1 MQIDAPLEI
10 YSATVRP
17 EWIDYN
23 GHMNVAFYLMAADH
37 AMDAFG
43 EYIGIGESY
52 MKATDKS
59 TFALDT
65 RIIYVR
71 ELVEGAPLEVT
82 AQLVAYDAKRIHIC
96 LSLQHGEEGWLSAL
110 SEWVLVHVDL
120 GARRSEA
127 MPDQTMAK
135 LQEIMA
141 AHENL
146 PRHEALMRPF
156 GLARG
161 GAGEVAR
168 K

>member
-1 MQIDAPLEI
+1 MTIDAPLTIHRE
-10 YSATVRP
+10 TVRP

-43 EYIGIGESY
+43 EHIGIGENY
-52 MKATDKS
+52 MKVTNKS

-71 ELVEGAPLEVT
+71 ELVEGAVLEVT
-82 AQLVAYDAKRIHIC
+82 AQLVAYDAKRIHVC
-96 LSLQHGEEGWLSAL
+96 LALMHGEEGWLSAL

-127 MPDQTMAK
+127 MPEQTMAK
-135 LQEIMA
+135 LQKIMA

-156 GLARG
+156 GLARAA
-161 GAGEVAR
+161 AG
-168 K
+168 